1 MSPFGAFINWKP
13 PHRGLR
19 LAAHDLLARLLPA
32 DTAIIRRAVAE
43 RSSPADLAGWLRG
56 KREEGAAPDR
66 YREERYVLAMEA
78 ARKAAGLAKVSD
90 EDLIQLRRD
99 GIGLYAES
107 TLITIW
113 EQCAARWHDRGVREI
128 PRSVKLILAGAQN
141 LDAIEEDVAVLLAE
155 DAYLRRRRALPPDR
169 FPNLREDI
177 IRQWVTAS
185 GGIQRHLDVVDRML
199 GRNKDQRLAELAA
212 EGGYA
217 TLAPEMLD
225 VARRLAN
232 IVSPGDAVLA
242 FYVFRVLQ
250 RVAACTV
257 EGQAMWR
264 ATWLR
269 GEKTDPR
276 AIPGTSARQV
286 PLNEILKTRVFE
298 EELAKGHSGA
308 AAIAATY
315 RLKLDIALGACGHQ
329 YAAQMLGIALNSKGM
344 PRRTRG

>member
-1 MSPFGAFINWKP
+1 M
-13 PHRGLR
+13 R
-19 LAAHDLLARLLPA
+19 LAASALMAKLLPA
-32 DTAIIRRAVAE
+32 DMGVIGRVVAGMDQ
-43 RSSPADLAGWLRG
+43 PALLAAWLRAR
-56 KREEGAAPDR
+56 REDAGGVNR
-66 YREERYVLAMEA
+66 YREERYVLALEA
-78 ARKAAGLAKVSD
+78 RRKATGLAKISN

-99 GIGLYAES
+99 DIGLNAES
-107 TLITIW
+107 ALMEIW
-113 EQCAARWHDRGVREI
+113 EQCAARWHARDLSAV
-128 PRSVKLILAGAQN
+128 PRSVRLILTGAQN
-141 LDAIEEDVAVLLAE
+141 LEAIEEDVAVLLAE

-169 FPNLREDI
+169 FPNLREDV

-199 GRNKDQRLAELAA
+199 GRDKDQRLAELAA

-217 TLAPEMLD
+217 TLAPEMVD
-225 VARRLAN
+225 VARQLAN
-232 IVSPGDAVLA
+232 SVSPGDAVLA

-257 EGQAMWR
+257 EGHAMWR

-269 GEKTDPR
+269 GEKTDPK

-286 PLNEILKTRVFE
+286 PLNDILKTRVFE

-315 RLKLDIALGACGHQ
+315 RLKLDIALGTCGHQ